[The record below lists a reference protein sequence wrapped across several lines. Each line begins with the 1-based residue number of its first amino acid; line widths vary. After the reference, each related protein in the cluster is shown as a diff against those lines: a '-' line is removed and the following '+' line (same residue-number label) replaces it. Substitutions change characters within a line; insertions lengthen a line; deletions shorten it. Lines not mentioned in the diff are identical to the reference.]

1 MPIIQ
6 GIISFCNMFIVYQW
20 HWMWIYISKEK
31 FSNLVKALVE
41 LKLVKKISSD
51 GVYLNSKIQF
61 ITTFLFVV
69 FFNKE
74 KVS

>member
-1 MPIIQ
+1 
-6 GIISFCNMFIVYQW
+6 
-20 HWMWIYISKEK
+20 MWIYISKEK
-31 FSNLVKALVE
+31 VSNLVKALVQ

-51 GVYLNSKIQF
+51 GVHLNSKIQF